1 MKKFRNSLVIAMVLW
16 TGALS
21 AEEMGLL
28 NHDADKWVPKE
39 LTNVME
45 DNIKC
50 IKTVDAP
57 YLIFKEVFPVE
68 VNKNYVLSGEFKSIG
83 KPGAICHLGISC
95 LDENNNPLPPRYVNQ
110 WPGTDTE
117 LVEPCT
123 YDDKILKIKD
133 GEKWKA
139 GDYFCVAFNTDPLA
153 SDLPNRNI
161 SRGWGIVKVEK
172 KDSIWEITL
181 KDSCGKDFPEGTK
194 VREHRDSH
202 PYNYVAGSL
211 TGTDQWQS
219 FTGKITGI
227 SRYCEH
233 NAFRPGTKF
242 VQVRFILNYNKI
254 EDCVMLFKNI
264 KFEEIK

>member
-1 MKKFRNSLVIAMVLW
+1 MKKFRPCFVIAMVLW
-16 TGALS
+16 TGALY
-21 AEEMGLL
+21 AEETELL
-28 NHDADKWVPKE
+28 NHDADKWLPKE

-68 VNKNYVLSGEFKSIG
+68 VNKNYMLSGEFKAIG
-83 KPGAICHLGISC
+83 KPGAICLLGVSC
-95 LDENNNPLPPRYVNQ
+95 LDENKNALQPRYVNQ

-133 GEKWKA
+133 GARWQA
-139 GDYFCVAFNTDPLA
+139 GDYFCVAFNTDPSA
-153 SDLPNRNI
+153 NDLPNRNI

-172 KDSIWEITL
+172 KDSAWEITL
-181 KDSCGKDFPEGTK
+181 KDICGKDFPAGTR

-211 TGTDQWQS
+211 TGTGQWQS
-219 FTGKITGI
+219 FSGKITGI
-227 SRYCEH
+227 SCSCAP

-254 EDCVMLFKNI
+254 KDSVMLFKNI